1 MLCDMD
7 IVLKNGQREAI
18 RVEYHRGHPKNPMT
32 DAEIEEKF
40 RPLAGRVL
48 APAQVDALLKQLW
61 ALDTLPAMKPLFEL
75 TRIGK

>member
-1 MLCDMD
+1 
-7 IVLKNGQREAI
+7 
-18 RVEYHRGHPKNPMT
+18 MT

-61 ALDTLPAMKPLFEL
+61 ALDTLPDMKPLFKL
-75 TRIGK
+75 TQMS